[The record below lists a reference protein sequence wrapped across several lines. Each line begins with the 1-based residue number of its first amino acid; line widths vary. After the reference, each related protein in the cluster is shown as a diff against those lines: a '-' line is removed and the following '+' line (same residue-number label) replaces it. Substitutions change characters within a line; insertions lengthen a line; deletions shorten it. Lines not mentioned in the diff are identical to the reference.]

1 MEGLEVWHIWVI
13 VALLFVVVEI
23 FTTGF
28 AVMCISFGCLFG
40 AGASLLEWDIKW
52 QLLAF
57 AVGTA
62 LAFLTVRPVV
72 QKLLYRKADE
82 VKTNVDALVGRRA
95 VATERIEGELHPG
108 RVKIDGDDWK
118 AVSEGD
124 EPIEVGEAVEVLA
137 VNSVILTVK
146 KI

>member
-1 MEGLEVWHIWVI
+1 MEVWHIWVI
-13 VALLFVVVEI
+13 VALVFVIVEI

-40 AGASLLEWDIKW
+40 AAASALEWDVKW

-57 AVGTA
+57 AVGTV
-62 LAFLTVRPVV
+62 LAFMTVRPLVYKFFYKKG
-72 QKLLYRKADE
+72 QE
-82 VKTNVDALVGRRA
+82 VKTNAEALVGRRA
-95 VATERIEGELHPG
+95 IVTERIEGELHPG

-118 AVSEGD
+118 AVCESA
-124 EPIEVGEAVEVLA
+124 EPIEVGAAVEITA
-137 VNSVILTVK
+137 INSVILTVK

>member
-1 MEGLEVWHIWVI
+1 MEVWHIWVI
-13 VALLFVVVEI
+13 VALLFVIVEI

-40 AGASLLEWDIKW
+40 AAASALEWDIKW

-57 AVGTA
+57 AVGTV
-62 LAFLTVRPVV
+62 LAFMTVRPLVYKFFYKKG
-72 QKLLYRKADE
+72 QE
-82 VKTNVDALVGRRA
+82 VKTNAEALVGRRA
-95 VATERIEGELHPG
+95 IVTERIEGELHPG

-118 AVSEGD
+118 AVCESA
-124 EPIEVGEAVEVLA
+124 EPIEVGAAVEITA
-137 VNSVILTVK
+137 INSVILTVK

>member
-1 MEGLEVWHIWVI
+1 MDAWHWWVI
-13 VALLFVVVEI
+13 IALIFVVVEM

-40 AGASLLEWDIKW
+40 AVASALEWAIEW

-62 LAFLTVRPVV
+62 LAFVTVRPLVY
-72 QKLLYRKADE
+72 KFFYKKSPE

-95 VATERIEGELHPG
+95 IVTERIEGELHPG

-118 AVSEGD
+118 AITLDNVAV
-124 EPIEVGEAVEVLA
+124 EVGEAVEVTA
-137 VNSVILTVK
+137 INSVILTVK
-146 KI
+146 KL

>member
-1 MEGLEVWHIWVI
+1 MEVWHYWVI
-13 VALLFVVVEI
+13 VALVFVIVEM

-40 AGASLLEWDIKW
+40 AVASALDWELKW

-62 LAFLTVRPVV
+62 LAFATVRPLVYKFFYKKG
-72 QKLLYRKADE
+72 QE
-82 VKTNVDALVGRRA
+82 VKTNADALVGRRA
-95 VATERIEGELHPG
+95 IVTERIEGELHAG

-118 AVSEGD
+118 AVSLD
-124 EPIEVGEAVEVLA
+124 AEPIEVGATVEVTA
-137 VNSVILTVK
+137 INSVILTVK
-146 KI
+146 KL